1 MRTPLPFISDT
12 LPDII
17 ILQNKCKKNS
27 NHPQHK
33 HLLEPFKMEVSG
45 SYLFSVLEKQ
55 PKRVLGVL
63 WLVPTFLHL
72 LPQHQRKKSSFP
84 FNSVHQLFHFFKRRH
99 VDKSSRCENFLKK
112 LKNAFIIRSIN
123 VMRLHGNSTYHLLKN
138 KKFQSPQVFRE
149 PLVHSFSPG
158 IQ

>member
-55 PKRVLGVL
+55 PKRVLVSYDL
-63 WLVPTFLHL
+63 C
-72 LPQHQRKKSSFP
+72 
-84 FNSVHQLFHFFKRRH
+84 QLFFTSCLSIREKSPLSLLILSTNFFTFSNEGMLMNPA
-99 VDKSSRCENFLKK
+99 DFLKK

-123 VMRLHGNSTYHLLKN
+123 VMKLHGNSTYHLLKSKN
-138 KKFQSPQVFRE
+138 FKVLKFFGSHWFILSLQVFNR
-149 PLVHSFSPG
+149 S
-158 IQ
+158 